1 MYDKDDSGF
10 RFFKDRFFFLFFL
23 STRQCVY
30 FCKLLF
36 GSRELTRHFIRLRV
50 KYAFV
55 YQIFFHV
62 CILITAHFSFDCED
76 NFLPHCKNSTGFY
89 IPPVVWGGRGKR
101 RIGSL

>member
-1 MYDKDDSGF
+1 MTRTTQGLGF
-10 RFFKDRFFFLFFL
+10 LKTGFFFFFL

-55 YQIFFHV
+55 YQIFFHMY
-62 CILITAHFSFDCED
+62 ILITAHFSFDCED
-76 NFLPHCKNSTGFY
+76 YFATL
-89 IPPVVWGGRGKR
+89 
-101 RIGSL
+101 